1 MDVFV
6 RLTRGT
12 RVMRFRLE
20 PAALA
25 FCALATIGSAA
36 AASSVY
42 GTAYVGLRGSYM
54 MTDDASTTGSSGFSY
69 TQSYADGYAVAA
81 YLGWTLTEGIR
92 FEVEGGF
99 RSADIESVTVITGD
113 GIIYL
118 GGETVAVGSDVQA
131 ATVMGN
137 FYYDADIFEGAFV
150 PWVGVGAGAAHI
162 EYNITD
168 PLAYFDGNDE
178 TWIFAWQLMAG
189 VTFPISDGVSMT
201 ASYHYFQ
208 TEDFDRAGNTGE
220 LFKTDLTQQTI
231 DLGVQFHL

>member
-1 MDVFV
+1 MDVVV
-6 RLTRGT
+6 RLTRGF
-12 RVMRFRLE
+12 RVMRFTLAT
-20 PAALA
+20 AALA
-25 FCALATIGSAA
+25 LCGLASIETATAAGST
-36 AASSVY
+36 Y

-54 MTDDASTTGSSGFSY
+54 MTDDGSTSGNTGFTY
-69 TQSYADGYAVAA
+69 TQSYDDGYAAA
-81 YLGWTLTEGIR
+81 IYMGWTLVHGLR
-92 FEVEGGF
+92 FEAEGGF
-99 RSADIESVTVITGD
+99 RSADIENVNVVTGD

-118 GGETVAVGSDVQA
+118 GGETVDVGADVQA

-137 FYYDADIFEGAFV
+137 FYYDADIFDGAFV
-150 PWVGVGAGAAHI
+150 PWVGAGAGAAHI

-189 VTFPISDGVSMT
+189 VTIPVSDGVSIT

-208 TEDFDRAGNTGE
+208 TEDFDRVGNTGE